1 MAAFL
6 RIYSRIMS
14 GIARLALYVA
24 GAGLVAMMV
33 FVAWMVFGRFILN
46 DTPTWTEPA
55 VLLLMSWF
63 IILGAAVGVRYRGH
77 LSFEIGLHVAPP
89 PVRALMLLI
98 NEVVVGA
105 FGLAMAW
112 YGAVLAHG
120 VWLDRTPMIGISKGW
135 DYVPM
140 SVGGVL
146 IVLFAVEKLLELL
159 AGRTEPTAEAEALP
173 HADGA

>member
-1 MAAFL
+1 MTAFL
-6 RIYSRIMS
+6 RVYSRAMS
-14 GIARLALYVA
+14 IVARTALYIA
-24 GAGLVAMMV
+24 GVGLVTMMV
-33 FVAWMVFGRFILN
+33 FVAWMVVGRFVLN

-63 IILGAAVGVRYRGH
+63 ILLGAAVGVRSRGH
-77 LSFEIGLHVAPP
+77 LSFEIGLHTAPP
-89 PVRALMLLI
+89 GLRSVLVFANELI
-98 NEVVVGA
+98 VCA

-120 VWLDRTPMIGISKGW
+120 VWADRTPMIGLSKGW

-140 SVGGVL
+140 SVGGALVF
-146 IVLFAVEKLLELL
+146 LFALEKVLELM
-159 AGRTEPTAEAEALP
+159 AGQPVVDAEPEALP